1 MPETGKAIQAQIG
14 TTLDTYES
22 LESFG
27 GMIDGNSVGTATPLF
42 QRIDAEKMLA
52 DIEEKQKAAQAK
64 EKAFSEIEGIAKI
77 GIEDFMKVDLRVAK
91 VVDCKPVKKAKK
103 LLELTLD
110 DGTGTPRTVASGIAR
125 YYKPEELIGH
135 NVIVVANL
143 KPATLC
149 GVESRGMILA
159 GGEDDV
165 KVVFVDYL
173 EPGTK
178 IR

>member
-1 MPETGKAIQAQIG
+1 MKQIIFCLLMAS
-14 TTLDTYES
+14 TL
-22 LESFG
+22 
-27 GMIDGNSVGTATPLF
+27 TAT
-42 QRIDAEKMLA
+42 
-52 DIEEKQKAAQAK
+52 AAVP
-64 EKAFSEIEGIAKI
+64 
-77 GIEDFMKVDLRVAK
+77 DT
-91 VVDCKPVKKAKK
+91 
-103 LLELTLD
+103 LELTLD
-110 DGTGTPRTVASGIAR
+110 DGTGTPRTVASGIAL

-143 KPATLC
+143 KPATFC